1 MKFGGTSV
9 ADARAFERVAELI
22 RRHREEHPVV
32 VVSAMSRF
40 TDALLAAFDT
50 ATRGQHDEANASL
63 EEHFARHAEVARAIL
78 SADEAAEINTAVEES
93 RRELAETLLEASK
106 HHASQQETSSDDA
119 PRRGDSRHDSS
130 HHEGLRQDASGDD
143 ESQQPRPLPV
153 LQDAVVSHGER
164 LSSKLLAAV
173 LRARGLSARHGDAR
187 RCVITDDLHGR
198 ATPLKEETDRHTRE
212 ELEPLIEAGEVPVL
226 GGFIGSSAATG
237 ETTTLGRGGS
247 DFTAG
252 LVGAALRSREIQIW
266 TDVSGVMTADPRVVK
281 DVRTIPRLSYAEAA
295 ELAYFGAKVLHPKT
309 ILPAVVRNVP
319 VRICNS
325 IDPGAP
331 DTVVYFDA
339 EMTPR
344 TVKAIAHK
352 SGVHIVHITSA
363 RMLGTYGFLRA
374 IFEVFERHRTEVDI
388 VTTSEVS
395 VSISLDDDSSLEAIV
410 EDLRRFGAVKV
421 EAERAIVC
429 IVGEGLRS
437 TPGIAGR
444 VFSTIKD
451 INVLLISQGAS
462 SINLTFVVEERHAA
476 EAVRRLHAAFFECAT
491 SELLAQIGGH

>member
-1 MKFGGTSV
+1 VTTTIQTTVMKFGGTSV
-9 ADARAFERVAELI
+9 EDARAFERVAALV
-22 RRHREEHPVV
+22 RRERDSQPVV
-32 VVSAMSRF
+32 VVSAMCRF
-40 TDALLAAFDT
+40 TDALLTAFES
-50 ATRGQHDEANASL
+50 ASRGAGASALTTL
-63 EEHFARHAEVARAIL
+63 EEHFARHIEVARAIL
-78 SADEAAEINTAVEES
+78 VAQEAEAIEAFVAEA
-93 RRELAETLLEASK
+93 RRELGDLLGEASS
-106 HHASQQETSSDDA
+106 HA
-119 PRRGDSRHDSS
+119 
-130 HHEGLRQDASGDD
+130 
-143 ESQQPRPLPV
+143 RPLHV
-153 LQDAVVSHGER
+153 LQDRVVSYGEQ

-173 LRARGLSARHGDAR
+173 LCARGLKARQVDAR
-187 RCVITDDLHGR
+187 RCVITDDEHGR
-198 ATPLKEETDRHTRE
+198 ATPLKEETDRYTRA
-212 ELEPLIEAGEVPVL
+212 ELVPLIEENTIPVI
-226 GGFIGSSAATG
+226 GGFIASSAATG

-266 TDVSGVMTADPRVVK
+266 TDVSGVLTADPRVVEEA
-281 DVRTIPRLSYAEAA
+281 RTIPRLSYAEAA

-325 IDPGAP
+325 RAADAP
-331 DTVVYFDA
+331 DTVVFFDA

-352 SGVHIVHITSA
+352 KGVSIVHITSA
-363 RMLGTYGFLRA
+363 RMLGAYGFLRA
-374 IFEVFERHRTEVDI
+374 IFEVFERHRTAVDI

-395 VSISLDDDSSLEAIV
+395 VSLSLEETSALEEIIA
-410 EDLRRFGAVKV
+410 DLEHMGAVKV
-421 EAERAIVC
+421 ENERAIIC
-429 IVGEGLRS
+429 IVGEGLRT

-462 SINLTFVVEERHAA
+462 SVNLTFVVEERHVA

-491 SELLAQIGGH
+491 SELLAHIGGGH

>member
-1 MKFGGTSV
+1 MTTTHKSTVMKFGGTSV
-9 ADARAFERVAELI
+9 ADARAFERVASLVG
-22 RRHREEHPVV
+22 RTRGPQPVV

-40 TDALLAAFDT
+40 TDALLKAFERAAEGSG
-50 ATRGQHDEANASL
+50 AEAAAQLEEHFGRHAQVAGGLLKGDSAAEFGASL
-63 EEHFARHAEVARAIL
+63 EEA
-78 SADEAAEINTAVEES
+78 
-93 RRELAETLLEASK
+93 RRELSGLLRDAAAA
-106 HHASQQETSSDDA
+106 HANESEQS
-119 PRRGDSRHDSS
+119 RR
-130 HHEGLRQDASGDD
+130 LLALKD
-143 ESQQPRPLPV
+143 E
-153 LQDAVVSHGER
+153 VVSYGEQ

-173 LRARGLSARHGDAR
+173 LRARGTKARQVDAR
-187 RCVITDDLHGR
+187 RCVITDDEHGR
-198 ATPLKEETDRHTRE
+198 ANPLREETDRHTRA

-226 GGFIGSSAATG
+226 GGFIASSAATG
-237 ETTTLGRGGS
+237 ATTTLGRGGS

-252 LVGAALRSREIQIW
+252 LIGAALRSEEIQIW
-266 TDVSGVMTADPRVVK
+266 TDVSGVLTADPRVVAEA
-281 DVRTIPRLSYAEAA
+281 RTIPRLSYGEAA

-325 IDPGAP
+325 LRPKDP

-352 SGVHIVHITSA
+352 SGVSIVHITSA
-363 RMLGTYGFLRA
+363 RMLGAYGFLRA
-374 IFEVFERHRTEVDI
+374 IFEVFERHRTAVDI

-395 VSISLDDDSSLEAIV
+395 VSLSLEDARALPDIIV
-410 EDLRRFGAVKV
+410 ELEKISAVKV
-421 EAERAIVC
+421 EEKRAIVC
-429 IVGEGLRS
+429 IVGEGLRT

-462 SINLTFVVEERHAA
+462 SVNLTFVVEEQHAE

-491 SELLAQIGGH
+491 AELLAHIGGGQ

>member
-9 ADARAFERVAELI
+9 ADARAFERVAELV
-22 RRHREEHPVV
+22 RRRREERPVV

-40 TDALLAAFDT
+40 TDALLAAFD
-50 ATRGQHDEANASL
+50 AAAQGRPDEALRSL
-63 EEHFARHAEVARAIL
+63 EEHFARHTEVARAIL
-78 SADEAAEINTAVEES
+78 SDDEAAEINSAIEES
-93 RRELAETLLEASK
+93 RRGLAETLLEASK
-106 HHASQQETSSDDA
+106 HDAAKQETS
-119 PRRGDSRHDSS
+119 
-130 HHEGLRQDASGDD
+130 QDTSEDD
-143 ESQQPRPLPV
+143 ESQQPRPPSV

-173 LRARGLSARHGDAR
+173 LRARGLSAKQADAR
-187 RCVITDDLHGR
+187 RCVITDDEHGR
-198 ATPLKEETDRHTRE
+198 AMPLKEETDRHTRE
-212 ELEPLIEAGEVPVL
+212 ELEPIIAAGEIPVL
-226 GGFIGSSAATG
+226 GGFIASSAATG

-281 DVRTIPRLSYAEAA
+281 EVRTIPRLSYAEAA

-309 ILPAVVRNVP
+309 ILPAVVRHVP

-325 IDPGAP
+325 LDAGAP

-395 VSISLDDDSSLEAIV
+395 VSISLEDDSSLEAIV
-410 EDLRRFGAVKV
+410 EDLKRFGAVKV
-421 EAERAIVC
+421 ESDRAIVC

-462 SINLTFVVEERHAA
+462 SINLTFVVEQRHAA
-476 EAVRRLHAAFFECAT
+476 EAVRRLHEAFFECAT
-491 SELLAQIGGH
+491 AELLAQIGGH